1 MLNPSART
9 VGDTDFQLPFHEND
23 LRLLSVEK
31 VAVQLRASRAFIR
44 LCVECGC
51 PTYRGKISAAKLL
64 QWLFEHYEAVR
75 YLCGLDPLAE
85 VDGTSQETARV
96 LKMGNAVITLLEF
109 GEARASDPE
118 EKWQLRQTKQGVL
131 RSLDRK

>member
-1 MLNPSART
+1 

-51 PTYRGKISAAKLL
+51 PTYRGRISAAKLL
-64 QWLFEHYEAVR
+64 QWLFEHYESVR
-75 YLCGLDPLAE
+75 YLSGMDPLAE
-85 VDGTSQETARV
+85 VDGIASEAARV

-109 GEARASDPE
+109 GASRASDSE
-118 EKWQLRQTKQGVL
+118 EKWQLQETKRGVL